1 MKMSA
6 RQRVVRDLEGAA
18 NRIAEVPRRELQVL
32 LRQAALLLRNL
43 PEPKDEEGY
52 RSGHLMD
59 RERTRM
65 PHKRSGFVRDIPV
78 PNAMLN
84 CLGLAQH
91 GQNLLCCSGKPSDLK
106 ACTGED

>member
-43 PEPKDEEGY
+43 PEPKDEEW
-52 RSGHLMD
+52 
-59 RERTRM
+59 
-65 PHKRSGFVRDIPV
+65 IPFR
-78 PNAMLN
+78 ASD
-84 CLGLAQH
+84 
-91 GQNLLCCSGKPSDLK
+91 GQ
-106 ACTGED
+106 GEDSDAS